1 MSAANTSRDTGRR
14 VTEGETSG
22 NSSAEGYP
30 HTSGRPTSEMSNDAD
45 SSSVHQSAEKISHE
59 TEHLQRVPPP
69 EMDTDIKEALAPDL
83 TAAAVASQTGIYSVE
98 DYYNSNTKKREIS
111 GTTDLRSMSINAAIP

>member
-1 MSAANTSRDTGRR
+1 MSAANTSRNDTDRR

-30 HTSGRPTSEMSNDAD
+30 HTSGRRTSEMSNDAD

-59 TEHLQRVPPP
+59 TEHLQRMPPP
-69 EMDTDIKEALAPDL
+69 EMDRDIKEALAPDL
-83 TAAAVASQTGIYSVE
+83 TAAAVASQTDI
-98 DYYNSNTKKREIS
+98 
-111 GTTDLRSMSINAAIP
+111 